1 MGSQDLGRS
10 AGHQLILT
18 EVCAYDW
25 ILAESWPDDLLQLA
39 INTHK
44 RQKERVIPSTMRD
57 QYFVIVPSTILR
69 YCIVLSSITVLI
81 KRKVLKACFSKFV
94 DVGRRSLVWDYGV
107 LSGLVSMLEPPTDI
121 TKTN

>member
-81 KRKVLKACFSKFV
+81 KRKVPKACFSKFV